1 MAYSQKVVDKF
12 EKTLKNPEGASV
24 GRWKP
29 GDKDFHR
36 VGTGIVG
43 APACG
48 DVMKLQIKCENVDDK
63 NVIVDAKFKTYGC
76 GSAIAS
82 SGQLI
87 DMLKGKTLEEAQK
100 ISNQEIVDILELP
113 AIKIHCSV
121 LAEEAIHR
129 AVDDFKSRRNND

>member
-12 EKTLKNPEGASV
+12 EETLNNPEKASV

-29 GDKDFHR
+29 GDEDFHR

-48 DVMKLQIKCENVDDK
+48 DVMKLQIKCK
-63 NVIVDAKFKTYGC
+63 NIDGVNRIVDARFKTYGC

-87 DMLKGKTLEEAQK
+87 DMLKGKTLEEAQA
-100 ISNQEIVDILELP
+100 ICNQEIVDILELP
-113 AIKIHCSV
+113 SIKIHCSV

-129 AVDDFKSRRNND
+129 AIDDFKSLRTND

>member
-12 EKTLKNPEGASV
+12 EETLNNPEKASV

-29 GDKDFHR
+29 GDEDFHR

-48 DVMKLQIKCENVDDK
+48 DVMKLQIKCQNIDGENK
-63 NVIVDAKFKTYGC
+63 IVDARFKTYGC

-82 SGQLI
+82 SSLI
-87 DMLKGKTLEEAQK
+87 TEWVKGKKIDEANSIK
-100 ISNQEIVDILELP
+100 NTEIATHLALP
-113 AIKIHCSV
+113 PVKIHCSV
-121 LAEEAIHR
+121 LAEDAIK
-129 AVDDFKSRRNND
+129 AAIEDYKKKNEK

>member
-12 EKTLKNPEGASV
+12 EQTLKNPKEASV

-48 DVMKLQIKCENVDDK
+48 DVMKLQIKCENIDGTNK
-63 NVIVDAKFKTYGC
+63 IVDAKFKTVVVQ
-76 GSAIAS
+76 
-82 SGQLI
+82 QLPQAESLLI
-87 DMLKGKTLEEAQK
+87 
-100 ISNQEIVDILELP
+100 
-113 AIKIHCSV
+113 CSKEK
-121 LAEEAIHR
+121 L
-129 AVDDFKSRRNND
+129 

>member
-12 EKTLKNPEGASV
+12 EQTLKNPKEASV

-48 DVMKLQIKCENVDDK
+48 DVMKLQIKCENIDGTNK
-63 NVIVDAKFKTYGC
+63 IVDAKFKTYGC

-82 SGQLI
+82 SGELI
-87 DMLKGKTLEEAQK
+87 DMLKGKTLEEAQN

-113 AIKIHCSV
+113 VIQEYPRFLDLRCFEP
-121 LAEEAIHR
+121 LLE
-129 AVDDFKSRRNND
+129 FFL

>member
-12 EKTLKNPEGASV
+12 EETLNNPEKASV

-29 GDKDFHR
+29 GDEDFHR

-48 DVMKLQIKCENVDDK
+48 DVMKLQIKCQNIDGENR
-63 NVIVDAKFKTYGC
+63 IVDARFKTYGC

-87 DMLKGKTLEEAQK
+87 DMLKGKTLEEAQA

-113 AIKIHCSV
+113 AIKFLCSV
-121 LAEEAIHR
+121 LAEEGIHR
-129 AVDDFKSRRNND
+129 AIDDFKSLRNKD

>member
-12 EKTLKNPEGASV
+12 EQTLKNPKEASV

-48 DVMKLQIKCENVDDK
+48 DVMKLQIKCENIDGTNK
-63 NVIVDAKFKTYGC
+63 IVDAKFKTYGC
-76 GSAIAS
+76 GSAVS
-82 SGQLI
+82 YTHL
-87 DMLKGKTLEEAQK
+87 TLPTTIE
-100 ISNQEIVDILELP
+100 V
-113 AIKIHCSV
+113 
-121 LAEEAIHR
+121 
-129 AVDDFKSRRNND
+129 

>member
-1 MAYSQKVVDKF
+1 
-12 EKTLKNPEGASV
+12 
-24 GRWKP
+24 
-29 GDKDFHR
+29 

-129 AVDDFKSRRNND
+129 AIDDFKSRRNND

>member
-12 EKTLKNPEGASV
+12 EETLNNPEKASV

-29 GDKDFHR
+29 GDEDFHR

-48 DVMKLQIKCENVDDK
+48 DVMKLQIKCQNIDGENR
-63 NVIVDAKFKTYGC
+63 IVDARFKTYGC

-87 DMLKGKTLEEAQK
+87 DMLKGKTLEEAQA

-113 AIKIHCSV
+113 PIKIHCSV
-121 LAEEAIHR
+121 LAEDSIRQAIEDYEA
-129 AVDDFKSRRNND
+129 KQ